1 MDADLLRNAGMVAG
15 IGGIAL
21 AVLMTVF
28 REVIRKNIFP
38 RLDPQAGYRLLRM
51 VLFMTWSVAII
62 GVGAWFMTKRA
73 DNPGMTGTPLKE
85 FTIVGL
91 ITDAQENG
99 IAEASVSVVGKGSFV
114 KSDSSGA
121 FSLTTWLGDDRDVT
135 VRITKDGYRP
145 KTEPVTLPTKNLII
159 ALERAST
166 AATPPAAA
174 DAPAPAGDSA
184 LVTRPANAANAGD
197 SLPVAAPAE
206 TQSFTAVSAALA
218 RLGVNLPSNTPADS
232 TPRGTISVQYTGDAM
247 GGCVLNLGMNL
258 GGQDFA
264 PTGNPYA
271 VNGVALGASQY
282 TISGS
287 ISCPSPNGPL
297 SCIANGAG
305 SLRLRNGGV
314 YNVVW
319 QNTALGQCQVT
330 LVAAT

>member
-38 RLDPQAGYRLLRM
+38 RLDPQAGYRLLRL

-73 DNPGMTGTPLKE
+73 DNPGAAGTPLKE

-91 ITDAQENG
+91 VTDAQENG
-99 IAEASVSVVGKGSFV
+99 IAEASISVVGKGSFV
-114 KSDSSGA
+114 RSDSSGA
-121 FSLTTWLGDDRDVT
+121 FSLTTWLGDERDVT

-166 AATPPAAA
+166 A
-174 DAPAPAGDSA
+174 DAPAVAAQATGPA
-184 LVTRPANAANAGD
+184 PANTLVARPEGPDNATNTT
-197 SLPVAAPAE
+197 PIAAPARSQAFNE
-206 TQSFTAVSAALA
+206 VSAALA
-218 RLGVNLPSNTPADS
+218 RLGVNLPGNTADA
-232 TPRGTISVQYTGDAM
+232 TPRGAISVQYTGDAM
-247 GGCVLNLGMNL
+247 GGCVLNLGMNV
-258 GGQDFA
+258 GGRDFA

-271 VNGVALGASQY
+271 VNDVALGSSQY

-287 ISCPSPNGPL
+287 ISCPSPTGPV
-297 SCIANGAG
+297 SCIATGAG
-305 SLRLRNGGV
+305 PLLLRNGGL

-319 QNTALGQCQVT
+319 QNTALGQCQVG
-330 LVAAT
+330 LVAAN